1 MAWTAPRNWVSGE
14 LVTAALMNT
23 HIRDNETELRAGGL
37 AIASQAAQDYIYAS
51 SASQLARLAAASG
64 KLPKYNGASWAM
76 SGGFDYV
83 ASTSTGAQNNWA
95 PGINGNSVIFWN
107 GAADAAITGMATGV
121 AGQVVI
127 IVNITT
133 TKIATFAH
141 QSGSSSAGNKFF
153 NMATS
158 AATPIAAQGSVAF
171 AHDGTDWRLVHH
183 AQGAWITPT
192 FAAGDYT
199 ASGAMSW
206 TVGAGDVST
215 MAYRLSGS
223 ILEILF
229 YLAATT
235 VGGTPNTQLLRVVPG
250 GFTIAKAFTSTTR
263 TTNNGTSQVGLFTSA
278 ALATQLS
285 VFVDATGTSNWAAST
300 DNSGVQGQCF
310 VEVT

>member
-158 AATPIAAQGSVAF
+158 GATPIAAQGSVAF

-199 ASGAMSW
+199 ASAGNW
-206 TVGAGDVST
+206 TLTAPDVTTQS
-215 MAYRLSGS
+215 YK
-223 ILEILF
+223 LEGRQLTIAFALT
-229 YLAATT
+229 ATT
-235 VGGTPNTQLLRVVPG
+235 LSTTPGTVRINNGAFG
-250 GFTIAKAFTSTTR
+250 GFTFTKESYGSLLF
-263 TTNNGTSQVGLFTSA
+263 NDAGTAGLGYCAVLVAGTWVQLSKTAGTWSA
-278 ALATQLS
+278 AT
-285 VFVDATGTSNWAAST
+285 DTSSFWST
-300 DNSGVQGQCF
+300 VTF
-310 VEVT
+310 EVT